1 MINAFLT
8 WLGSLLGGPFAK
20 AAVDAYKAKLD
31 AASSRDA
38 RAADLAGKAIDAEID
53 GRREAAKV
61 RAAEGA
67 WGPTGI
73 IMFGF
78 GLVTLAYY
86 GKVVVWDV
94 MLGWGTT
101 DAIRGAVGEW
111 MNTIIVALFGSGTA
125 TALARMALTKFGR

>member
-1 MINAFLT
+1 MTMILS
-8 WLGSLLGGPFAK
+8 WLGSLLGGPFAR
-20 AAVDAYKAKLD
+20 AAVEAYRAKLD
-31 AASSRDA
+31 AANSRDA
-38 RAADLAGKAIDAEID
+38 KSADLAIKAIDAEID
-53 GRREAAKV
+53 GHRVAAQV

-67 WGPTGI
+67 WGPTGL

-78 GLVTLAYY
+78 GMVTLAYY

-111 MNTIIVALFGSGTA
+111 MNTIIIALFGSGTA
-125 TALARMALTKFGR
+125 TSLVRMALTRFGR